1 MSIRLAFSLLSIYEQ
16 LIKIYLPFIDLL
28 MQTNHVCEY
37 YEDTSVCSTATQIA
51 VQGAV
56 IDPVTLRPWEGERF
70 LLVGLKRSAAQV
82 QKNKN

>member
-1 MSIRLAFSLLSIYEQ
+1 
-16 LIKIYLPFIDLL
+16 

-82 QKNKN
+82 QKKMKMKIKNTKKIVARCILLCVLCFLLC